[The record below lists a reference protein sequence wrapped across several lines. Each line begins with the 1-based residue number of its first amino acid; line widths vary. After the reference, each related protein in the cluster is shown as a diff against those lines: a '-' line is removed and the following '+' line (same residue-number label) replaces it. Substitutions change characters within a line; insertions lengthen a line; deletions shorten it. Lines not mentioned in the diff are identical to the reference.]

1 MKKLIIL
8 LIVLFAT
15 SVWGAPFLVSDP
27 NPSAVGGGYEVIEG
41 GTVVIDAVTE
51 ANGSLRMDL
60 AEESLV
66 SVGNHSYSVR
76 TYKDNGVWG
85 KAYSTP
91 VPFDFARPSS
101 VINDIEGLKLVP

>member
-15 SVWGAPFLVSDP
+15 SVYAAPFLVSDP
-27 NPSAVGGGYEVIEG
+27 NPSAVGGGYEIMEG
-41 GTVVIDAVTE
+41 AEVVIDAVVE
-51 ANGSLRMDL
+51 ADGSLRMDL

-66 SVGNHSYSVR
+66 PVGNHSYSVR

-85 KAYSTP
+85 IAYSTP

-101 VINDIEGLKLVP
+101 VIDATVGLKLVP